1 MLIVDA
7 NVLVHAVNSDAT
19 EHERARKWLL
29 EALDGN
35 EAVAFPWVV
44 TLAFLRLTTHPS
56 IFRRPLSAASASDV
70 LRTWLDRPPAVMLD
84 PTRRHVAL
92 LLGLLAQTATGGNL
106 VNDAH
111 LAALALEHD
120 ATLVTYDRD
129 FERYA
134 GVRRQR
140 PE

>member
-7 NVLVHAVNSDAT
+7 NVLVNAVNSEAT
-19 EHERARKWLL
+19 EHERARRWLI
-29 EALDGN
+29 EALDGS

-44 TLAFLRLTTHPS
+44 NLAFLRLTTHPT
-56 IFRRPLSAASASDV
+56 IFRRPLSAADAGDI
-70 LRTWLDRPPAVMLD
+70 LGGWLDRPPAILLD
-84 PTRRHVAL
+84 PSRRHVAL
-92 LLGLLAQTATGGNL
+92 LLGLLTQTGSGGNL

-111 LAALALEHD
+111 LAALALEHN
-120 ATLVTYDRD
+120 ATVVTYDRD

-134 GVRRQR
+134 GVRSRR